1 MTTGL
6 GQADLDL
13 VRGLVEIPSLSG
25 REGDAARWL
34 VQRMAE
40 RGFRARVDDAGNA
53 VGEIG
58 DGPRHVVLLGHID
71 TVAGEIPVRI
81 EDGELVGR
89 GAVDAKGPLSAFVS
103 AASDAVAGVR
113 VTVVGAVEEESPTSA
128 GARYWATLP
137 APDWCVIGEPSGW
150 DGITVAYKG
159 RLLGELTLTRPG
171 RHGAAPGATIGE
183 EALALWERIR
193 GTTAREGQ
201 RAFDRLD
208 VRLEG
213 ITAAPGDGL
222 EEVARLRVG
231 YRIPPGMT
239 SEGVERDLRSAAGA
253 HDGEAS
259 LTITRVGAE
268 EPART
273 ERTSDL
279 ARAFARSINEAGGRP
294 SFIAKSGTS
303 DMNVLQPAWRC
314 PMVAYGPG
322 DSSYDHTP
330 MERLR
335 LEDHARAIAVLRGVL
350 RRLAP
355 R

>member
-13 VRGLVEIPSLSG
+13 VRGLVEIQSLSG
-25 REGDAARWL
+25 REGDAVEWL

-58 DGPRHVVLLGHID
+58 EGPMHIVLLGHID
-71 TVAGEIPVRI
+71 TVPGDIPVRI

-103 AASDAVAGVR
+103 AASDAVRGVR

-128 GARYWATLP
+128 GARYWATRP

-159 RLLGELTLTRPG
+159 RLLEEVTLTRAG

-193 GTTAREGQ
+193 GTTAREGE

-213 ITAAPGDGL
+213 ITAAQGDGL

-239 SEGVERDLRSAAGA
+239 SEGVEGDLRSVAGA
-253 HDGEAS
+253 HDGEATVTLRRIGS
-259 LTITRVGAE
+259 E

-279 ARAFARSINEAGGRP
+279 ARAFARSVTEAGGRP

-303 DMNVLQPAWRC
+303 DMNVLQP
-314 PMVAYGPG
+314 
-322 DSSYDHTP
+322 
-330 MERLR
+330 
-335 LEDHARAIAVLRGVL
+335 
-350 RRLAP
+350 
-355 R
+355 

>member
-1 MTTGL
+1 VTQL
-6 GQADLDL
+6 DPADLDL

-25 REGDAARWL
+25 QEGDAVEWL
-34 VQRMAE
+34 VERMAA
-40 RGFRARVDDAGNA
+40 RGFRARVDDAGSA

-58 DGPRHVVLLGHID
+58 DGPVHLVLLGHID
-71 TVAGEIPVRI
+71 TVPGEIPVRI
-81 EDGELVGR
+81 EDGDLVGR
-89 GAVDAKGPLSAFVS
+89 GAVDAKGPLAAFVS
-103 AASDAVAGVR
+103 AASEPVPGVR
-113 VTVVGAVEEESPTSA
+113 VTVVGAVEEESPSSA
-128 GARYWATLP
+128 GARYWATRP

-159 RLLGELTLTRPG
+159 RLLGEATLARAG

-193 GTTAREGQ
+193 AATARDGE

-213 ITAAPGDGL
+213 ITAGPGDGL
-222 EEVARLRVG
+222 AEVARLRVG

-239 SEGVERDLRSAAGA
+239 AEAVERDLRSAAGA
-253 HDGEAS
+253 HDGEA
-259 LTITRVGAE
+259 TVTVTRVGSE

-279 ARAFARSINEAGGRP
+279 ARAFARSIAEAGGRA

-303 DMNVLQPAWRC
+303 DMNVLQPAWGC

-335 LEDHARAIAVLRGVL
+335 LEDHARAIDVLRGVL
-350 RRLAP
+350 RRLAA

>member
-1 MTTGL
+1 VSGGL
-6 GQADLDL
+6 DPSDLDL

-25 REGDAARWL
+25 REGDAVEWL

-58 DGPRHVVLLGHID
+58 AGPLHVVLFGHID
-71 TVAGEIPVRI
+71 TVPGEIPVRV

-89 GAVDAKGPLSAFVS
+89 GAVDAKGPLAAFVS
-103 AASDAVAGVR
+103 AAGEQVPGAR

-128 GARYWATLP
+128 GARYWATQP
-137 APDWCVIGEPSGW
+137 SPDQCVIGEPSGW

-159 RLLGELTLTRPG
+159 RLLEEVTLTRAG

-183 EALALWERIR
+183 EALALWEGIR
-193 GTTAREGQ
+193 GSTGRDGE

-213 ITAAPGDGL
+213 ITAGPGDGL
-222 EEVARLRVG
+222 SETARLRVG
-231 YRIPPGMT
+231 YRIPPGLT
-239 SEGVERDLRSAAGA
+239 SEAVERDLRAAAGA
-253 HDGEAS
+253 HAGEA
-259 LTITRVGAE
+259 TVTVTRIGSE

-279 ARAFARSINEAGGRP
+279 ARAFARSISEAGGRP

-350 RRLAP
+350 RRLAA